1 MTMFGV
7 SSIIYLCFGSCG
19 GYPID
24 LSYIVPY
31 LGPFGLPFLYNVS
44 FLGYVLGFRR
54 LHPIG
59 FMFGFGGS
67 RRWVPS
73 SLVSVSLVGGLVWWS
88 PAGASPRQS
97 WAHGRWSR
105 RWTQSARKL
114 IRRWSRKPDRRP
126 FPCWGTAAT
135 APGWVPSVHSCHRR
149 PVAPLLLLLLLPLL
163 LPLILLMLPTL
174 QILRPVLFP
183 PPPNYSPRSPPP
195 RRSPARRQPA

>member
-1 MTMFGV
+1 MTLFGV
-7 SSIIYLCFGSCG
+7 SSIMYLCFGSCG

-97 WAHGRWSR
+97 
-105 RWTQSARKL
+105 
-114 IRRWSRKPDRRP
+114 
-126 FPCWGTAAT
+126 
-135 APGWVPSVHSCHRR
+135 
-149 PVAPLLLLLLLPLL
+149 
-163 LPLILLMLPTL
+163 
-174 QILRPVLFP
+174 
-183 PPPNYSPRSPPP
+183 
-195 RRSPARRQPA
+195 